1 MNTFDKWL
9 ESDDAQKLEVVDIP
23 KYTEQMEAEQNLL
36 KVGKIKS
43 LTQGEQ
49 DRLDYLEFLEGAN
62 KFKVKDTQLALLF
75 YKRSVWEQEV

>member
-75 YKRSVWEQEV
+75 YKRAVWEQEV